1 MFKRLMAR
9 LLGGKLLERIEAKE
23 AYEAEF
29 GQPPMRGMTTKHIKR
44 RTEQAKEERERNDR
58 PIRQRHAGQQ
68 MVQDDPILNPANP
81 LNPAYQYWD
90 TPSGPSKA
98 YGRYS
103 ASSCDADNSSRHH
116 GGHDSHHSSGS
127 YDSGSS
133 DSGSSSSGSCD

>member
-29 GQPPMRGMTTKHIKR
+29 GQPPMRGMSTKQIKR
-44 RTEQAKEERERNDR
+44 RTEQAKKERERDDR
-58 PIRQRHAGQQ
+58 PIRQRYAGQKL
-68 MVQDDPILNPANP
+68 VQDDPILNPANP
-81 LNPAYQYWD
+81 LNPVYHHPATGTRSQY
-90 TPSGPSKA
+90 
-98 YGRYS
+98 
-103 ASSCDADNSSRHH
+103 SCDDNSSRHH

-133 DSGSSSSGSCD
+133 DSGSSSSGCD

>member
-1 MFKRLMAR
+1 MFKRLIAR

-29 GQPPMRGMTTKHIKR
+29 GQPPMRGMSTKQIKR
-44 RTEQAKEERERNDR
+44 RTEQAKEERQRNSR

-68 MVQDDPILNPANP
+68 LVQDDPILNSPMYYPPVTNRDNP
-81 LNPAYQYWD
+81 TGL
-90 TPSGPSKA
+90 
-98 YGRYS
+98 YGLGCAPGGDS
-103 ASSCDADNSSRHH
+103 SSRHH

-133 DSGSSSSGSCD
+133 DSGSSSSGCD